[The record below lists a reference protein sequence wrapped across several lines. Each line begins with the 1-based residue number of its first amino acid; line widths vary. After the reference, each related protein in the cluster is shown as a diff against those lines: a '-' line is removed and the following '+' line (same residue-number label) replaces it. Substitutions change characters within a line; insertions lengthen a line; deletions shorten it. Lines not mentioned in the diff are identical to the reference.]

1 MNKAIYGMFI
11 PPSAE
16 TIRYLPPEDLLRLEN
31 AIFTWYENADGKSR
45 RIRGRYL
52 LVFLI
57 ARYTG
62 ARISEVTG
70 IDDTKDIDFRNARVR
85 LFTLKGPKSDKDDV
99 RRKIRTVAVPPKVVT
114 QVALYHA
121 EWPDLRGQ
129 VLNIDRS
136 NFYKKLKEI
145 AGDAGIATKQIYPHA
160 LRHSRAMEMINE
172 NVPLNAIQQVLG
184 HTSILTTAMYLRIS
198 GRDTEQIL
206 RERGLI

>member
-1 MNKAIYGMFI
+1 MKKAIYGMFI

-16 TIRYLPPEDLLRLEN
+16 TIRYLPPDDLKRLED
-31 AIFTWYENADGKSR
+31 AIFDWYEQSEGKTR

-52 LVFLI
+52 LVFLV

-85 LFTLKGPKSDKDDV
+85 LFTLKGPKADKDGTL
-99 RRKIRTVAVPPKVVT
+99 RKIRTVAVPPKVIT

-121 EWPDLRGQ
+121 EWPQQRGS
-129 VLNIDRS
+129 VLAINRS
-136 NFYKKLKEI
+136 NFYKKLKGI
-145 AGDAGIATKQIYPHA
+145 AGDAGIDTKQIYPHA
-160 LRHSRAMEMINE
+160 LRHSRAMEMINQ